1 MDENWVDKI
10 IKFAQWSPDDSPSK
24 IPGQSPDDLI
34 RSIGQS
40 IVPPDAAHDPPFHEL
55 AVHLAEIAE
64 HTKALELSLIHIF
77 RLRLILVRSKVAPQV
92 AQVQIAVALAIVLT
106 PFFRPYRSNFVEN
119 RGLPCFVI
127 YIISQYWHI
136 VKCNLPILAKK
147 NKGRQAEAHRQKGG
161 NYDRSM

>member
-64 HTKALELSLIHIF
+64 HTKALE
-77 RLRLILVRSKVAPQV
+77 
-92 AQVQIAVALAIVLT
+92 
-106 PFFRPYRSNFVEN
+106 
-119 RGLPCFVI
+119 
-127 YIISQYWHI
+127 
-136 VKCNLPILAKK
+136 
-147 NKGRQAEAHRQKGG
+147 RQAEASEERAKIAREQAGLAKQQAEQAAKEAKSSERMALAAIIFSALTFLATLAGAIPG
-161 NYDRSM
+161 YIS